1 MKKSLIIVMMVILVG
16 VGCAH
21 RGPMVGV
28 SKDQDQPGMS
38 VAELEAF
45 LGEDTAQTADK
56 AKEAN
61 ETADKAE
68 KEDKAQT
75 ANPGL
80 ENRVARLENQMDR
93 AVGQIKAN
101 THDLKQTVGQVK
113 ANSHDLKRVSDQ
125 VKTNTH
131 DLKQTKGR
139 LDHLYG
145 VVSFN
150 VKRTTALE
158 DRQKGRGELSQAKIS
173 FKYASGDQIKDNANK
188 AILDKAIREGM
199 TPKVIIG

>member
-45 LGEDTAQTADK
+45 LGEDTAQ
-56 AKEAN
+56 
-61 ETADKAE
+61 TADKAE

-158 DRQKGRGELSQAKIS
+158 DRQKGL
-173 FKYASGDQIKDNANK
+173 
-188 AILDKAIREGM
+188 
-199 TPKVIIG
+199 